1 MKKLHARGLSRNQP
15 IPRFDVILQHDW
27 PIEQCLL
34 HIRVFFGGKTERPCF
49 DLFSHWLIK
58 EITFRLPKTVFKV
71 IRNLSISRGNR
82 EMSVVLSGYQIL
94 DPVQKRPIQPPAVFL
109 QLFFTCFSFCLD
121 CDKPSRITAPPVSR
135 GRPFIFK
142 SSFNQF
148 HIWQHAERHCHVTFC
163 LFQSQRERNGP
174 FPSFQTP
181 HFQNE
186 VKCKTC
192 HVKMSFICITIKF
205 YFCFG
210 LCTYPRFQKE
220 AGATRNSPI
229 QAWLRFKPQLETF
242 RF

>member
-1 MKKLHARGLSRNQP
+1 MFWSFQP
-15 IPRFDVILQHDW
+15 LAD
-27 PIEQCLL
+27 
-34 HIRVFFGGKTERPCF
+34 KTNNE
-49 DLFSHWLIK
+49 
-58 EITFRLPKTVFKV
+58 RLPKPVFKV
-71 IRNLSISRGNR
+71 IRNRSISRGNR
-82 EMSVVLSGYQIL
+82 EMSFVFSGYQIL
-94 DPVQKRPIQPPAVFL
+94 DPVQKRPINL
-109 QLFFTCFSFCLD
+109 QQFAFFTCFSFCLD

-148 HIWQHAERHCHVTFC
+148 HIWQHTDRHCHVTYC

-205 YFCFG
+205 YFCIG

>member
-1 MKKLHARGLSRNQP
+1 MS
-15 IPRFDVILQHDW
+15 F
-27 PIEQCLL
+27 
-34 HIRVFFGGKTERPCF
+34 VF
-49 DLFSHWLIK
+49 
-58 EITFRLPKTVFKV
+58 
-71 IRNLSISRGNR
+71 
-82 EMSVVLSGYQIL
+82 SGYQIL
-94 DPVQKRPIQPPAVFL
+94 DPVQKRPINL
-109 QLFFTCFSFCLD
+109 QQFAFFTCFSFCLD

-148 HIWQHAERHCHVTFC
+148 HIWQHADRHCHVTYC

-174 FPSFQTP
+174 LPSFQTP

-205 YFCFG
+205 YFCIG

>member
-34 HIRVFFGGKTERPCF
+34 HIRVFFGGKTERLCF

-94 DPVQKRPIQPPAVFL
+94 DPVQKRPIQPPAVCL

-148 HIWQHAERHCHVTFC
+148 HIWQHADRHCHVTYC

-192 HVKMSFICITIKF
+192 HVKMSFICITNFIFVSDFALILGFKKRL
-205 YFCFG
+205 G
-210 LCTYPRFQKE
+210 QLV
-220 AGATRNSPI
+220 TR
-229 QAWLRFKPQLETF
+229 LF
-242 RF
+242 RLGCDSNLY